1 MAFVIPVAALYGI
14 GAAAGAL
21 GLGGTSL
28 GLMMAIKNRM
38 KHTTDSVTR
47 LMNLTEG
54 DHISLKNRRD
64 LPFCHAIVVETVR
77 DPNNKIKVV
86 YHSGS
91 KTSARVKFLEIDL
104 RNQANNG
111 ELLRHRYEAL
121 ICYPAEAVVARAKSL
136 CSQYNSAERLTIIR
150 NYWLF
155 FDDDEHF
162 ADWCQIGF
170 RFRNSLKACMLANY
184 TRTLVSHVT
193 RLSEGS

>member
-1 MAFVIPVAALYGI
+1 MAFVIPAAIGI
-14 GAAAGAL
+14 GAAAAAL

-54 DHISLKNRRD
+54 DHISLKKRGN
-64 LPFCHAIVVETVR
+64 LPFCHAIVVERVR
-77 DPNNKIKVV
+77 DPNNNIQVV

-91 KTSARVKFLEIDL
+91 NAGARVEFLEVDL
-104 RNQANNG
+104 RIQAENG

-121 ICYPAEAVVARAKSL
+121 ICYPAEAVVARATSL
-136 CSQYNSAERLTIIR
+136 CSQYNSPERRTILH
-150 NYWLF
+150 NCWPF
-155 FDDDEHF
+155 FNDDEHF

-170 RFRNSLKACMLANY
+170 RFSNSLKACMLANY
-184 TRTLVSHVT
+184 TRTLVSHAT